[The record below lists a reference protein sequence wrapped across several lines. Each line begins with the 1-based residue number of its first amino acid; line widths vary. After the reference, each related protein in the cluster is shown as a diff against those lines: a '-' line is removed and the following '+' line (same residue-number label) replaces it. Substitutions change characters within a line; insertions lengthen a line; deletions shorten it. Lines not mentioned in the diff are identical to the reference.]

1 MVNTLND
8 LSTYVSSV
16 LRRHPAVEKA
26 EVFGSFAR
34 GDHTPKSDVDIIL
47 TKKKDSILGLEFY
60 SIADEIEEAIG
71 RRVDLVTPATVF
83 ELVYK
88 DRIFKEARCIYES

>member
-8 LSTYVSSV
+8 LSIYVSNV
-16 LRRHPAVEKA
+16 LRKHPAVEKA

-34 GDHTPKSDVDIIL
+34 GDQTLKSDVDIIL
-47 TKKKDSILGLEFY
+47 TKKQNSILGLEFY

-71 RRVDLVTPATVF
+71 RRVDLLTPATVF

-88 DRIFKEARCIYES
+88 DRILKEARCIYES